1 MGLLAV
7 VLALCRVLPMVRV
20 AAEVQAA
27 EETRELMVE
36 KAPESPSSDRTVSG
50 PAEGLAPK
58 ETPGPAEGPGPK
70 ETPGLAEGPG
80 PKETPGPAEG
90 PGPKETPGPAE
101 GPGPKET
108 PGLAE
113 GPAPKETPGPAEGP
127 GPKETP
133 GPAEAP
139 AVAEAVTPTPV
150 ETPMPTVVL
159 SPTVTPSV
167 TAEAD
172 MREGKTRYAVVSA
185 GTKVYENPDD
195 SRQSLYGTLQ
205 KKAIVYALT
214 KEARWVKCAFAQ
226 TATGDIGYGYF
237 KAGRLTYLSLQE
249 AAHTVERVKADKNH
263 IRFGGDVYLL
273 PVDIH
278 YSKREGEAT
287 PETKPTPSAEAEA
300 TPGLVAEPG
309 LGIEPDAEA
318 VLVPGE
324 EVKPIPEAEGMP
336 EAETEPV
343 AGEEVA
349 LMPEAE
355 GQAIPEAEAEPVVG
369 EEVAPMPEAKPGAEA
384 LAAWAEQVDQRYPD
398 RRIETTVDW
407 GGQPIALG
415 MEVTLTARLSGYEG
429 LETEV
434 FWQVDRGQGWERV
447 EGAQG
452 PVHRFILDRENS
464 QWQWRAGVAI
474 QMP

>member
-1 MGLLAV
+1 M
-7 VLALCRVLPMVRV
+7 
-20 AAEVQAA
+20 
-27 EETRELMVE
+27 
-36 KAPESPSSDRTVSG
+36 
-50 PAEGLAPK
+50 
-58 ETPGPAEGPGPK
+58 
-70 ETPGLAEGPG
+70 
-80 PKETPGPAEG
+80 
-90 PGPKETPGPAE
+90 
-101 GPGPKET
+101 
-108 PGLAE
+108 
-113 GPAPKETPGPAEGP
+113 
-127 GPKETP
+127 
-133 GPAEAP
+133 
-139 AVAEAVTPTPV
+139 
-150 ETPMPTVVL
+150 
-159 SPTVTPSV
+159 
-167 TAEAD
+167 
-172 MREGKTRYAVVSA
+172 
-185 GTKVYENPDD
+185 
-195 SRQSLYGTLQ
+195 
-205 KKAIVYALT
+205 T

-355 GQAIPEAEAEPVVG
+355 GQAVPEAEAEPVAGEEVVPMPEAEGQAIPEAEAEPVAG

>member
-50 PAEGLAPK
+50 PAEGL
-58 ETPGPAEGPGPK
+58 
-70 ETPGLAEGPG
+70 
-80 PKETPGPAEG
+80 
-90 PGPKETPGPAE
+90 
-101 GPGPKET
+101 
-108 PGLAE
+108 
-113 GPAPKETPGPAEGP
+113 APKETPGPAEGP

-355 GQAIPEAEAEPVVG
+355 GQAIPEAEAEPVAGEEVAPMSEAEGQTIPEAEAEPVAGEEVAPMPEAEGQAIPEAEAEPVVG

>member
-50 PAEGLAPK
+50 PAEGL
-58 ETPGPAEGPGPK
+58 
-70 ETPGLAEGPG
+70 
-80 PKETPGPAEG
+80 
-90 PGPKETPGPAE
+90 
-101 GPGPKET
+101 
-108 PGLAE
+108 
-113 GPAPKETPGPAEGP
+113 APKETPGPAEGP

-355 GQAIPEAEAEPVVG
+355 GQAIPEAEAEPVAGEEVAPMPEAEGQAIPEAEAEPVAG

-452 PVHRFILDRENS
+452 PIHRFTLDRENS

>member
-50 PAEGLAPK
+50 PAEGLA
-58 ETPGPAEGPGPK
+58 
-70 ETPGLAEGPG
+70 
-80 PKETPGPAEG
+80 
-90 PGPKETPGPAE
+90 
-101 GPGPKET
+101 
-108 PGLAE
+108 
-113 GPAPKETPGPAEGP
+113 
-127 GPKETP
+127 PKETP

-355 GQAIPEAEAEPVVG
+355 GQAIPEAEAEPVAGEEVAPMPEAEGQAIPEAEAEPVVG

>member
-1 MGLLAV
+1 M
-7 VLALCRVLPMVRV
+7 
-20 AAEVQAA
+20 
-27 EETRELMVE
+27 
-36 KAPESPSSDRTVSG
+36 
-50 PAEGLAPK
+50 
-58 ETPGPAEGPGPK
+58 
-70 ETPGLAEGPG
+70 
-80 PKETPGPAEG
+80 
-90 PGPKETPGPAE
+90 
-101 GPGPKET
+101 
-108 PGLAE
+108 
-113 GPAPKETPGPAEGP
+113 
-127 GPKETP
+127 
-133 GPAEAP
+133 
-139 AVAEAVTPTPV
+139 
-150 ETPMPTVVL
+150 
-159 SPTVTPSV
+159 
-167 TAEAD
+167 
-172 MREGKTRYAVVSA
+172 
-185 GTKVYENPDD
+185 
-195 SRQSLYGTLQ
+195 
-205 KKAIVYALT
+205 T

-355 GQAIPEAEAEPVVG
+355 GQAIPEAEAEPVAGEEVVLMPEAEGQAIPEAEAEPVVG

-434 FWQVDRGQGWERV
+434 FWQVDRGQGWERG

-452 PVHRFILDRENS
+452 PIHRFTLDRENS